1 MNNSSISGQVLDRIP
16 ALSALSALLTKITG
30 IIGGLALFVNV
41 IVVFLSV
48 IARYAFHSPLEWA
61 EEVARALMITL
72 VFFGVATAD
81 GNGSNTGIDLVIH
94 YLPPKLRGYVVHL
107 TKWAMVFVAFGL
119 TRASWDLVN
128 MSMSQTSEN
137 GMPLALFHIPV
148 FIGAAVMSVN
158 ALTYALRESAGLVFR
173 SLGVFVLLF
182 AAGYGFYRALP
193 DFMSLS
199 AVLMLICFVVGILAG
214 MPIAFTLALSA
225 MVFFISNPTLPF
237 VFFAQQ
243 VSAGVDH
250 FVLLAIPFF
259 LLAGGAMEING
270 MSPRLVE
277 FIVRVM
283 GRFKGGLNLTTILT
297 MAFFSG
303 ISGSKTADVAAV
315 GGVLMPAV
323 KRTKQSSEDAAGVFA
338 SSAVMA
344 EAIPPC
350 VNLIVMGF
358 VANIS
363 IGALFIA
370 GIIPAVFILVLLLIT
385 AYFFGSRINIRDAY
399 PVLMPR
405 RQLILG
411 AAVGIIMIVMIG
423 RGVVAGIAT
432 STEISAFAV
441 VYALVVGRLVFRE
454 LTLKDTVQLFIR
466 MSAMSGTLLFIV
478 AAAQSL
484 SYALTI
490 EMIPQYCAQY
500 VAEIG
505 STYGSWLFLVLS
517 VVVLVIFGS
526 VLEGA
531 PALIIFAP
539 ILVPIAVQLGYDP
552 LQYGVLMVLSMG
564 FGLFSAP
571 VGQGMY
577 VTCMICGVDMK
588 DVIKPMLKY
597 QAVVM
602 AGILC
607 IAFFPA
613 ITTYLPRALGY

>member
-1 MNNSSISGQVLDRIP
+1 M
-16 ALSALSALLTKITG
+16 
-30 IIGGLALFVNV
+30 
-41 IVVFLSV
+41 
-48 IARYAFHSPLEWA
+48 
-61 EEVARALMITL
+61 EV
-72 VFFGVATAD
+72 
-81 GNGSNTGIDLVIH
+81 
-94 YLPPKLRGYVVHL
+94 
-107 TKWAMVFVAFGL
+107 
-119 TRASWDLVN
+119 
-128 MSMSQTSEN
+128 
-137 GMPLALFHIPV
+137 
-148 FIGAAVMSVN
+148 
-158 ALTYALRESAGLVFR
+158 
-173 SLGVFVLLF
+173 
-182 AAGYGFYRALP
+182 
-193 DFMSLS
+193 
-199 AVLMLICFVVGILAG
+199 
-214 MPIAFTLALSA
+214 
-225 MVFFISNPTLPF
+225 
-237 VFFAQQ
+237 
-243 VSAGVDH
+243 
-250 FVLLAIPFF
+250 
-259 LLAGGAMEING
+259 NG

-283 GRFKGGLNLTTILT
+283 GKFKGGLNMTTVVT

-303 ISGSKTADVAAV
+303 ISGSKLADVAAV

-370 GIIPAVFILVLLLIT
+370 GIIPAAFIMILMLIT
-385 AYFFGSRINIRDAY
+385 VYLFGSRINIKDAY
-399 PVLMPR
+399 PVLMPKKE
-405 RQLILG
+405 LFLG
-411 AAVGIIMIVMIG
+411 AAVGIVMIVMIG

-441 VYALVVGRLVFRE
+441 VYALVIGRLVFRE
-454 LTLKDTVQLFIR
+454 LTLKATVNLFIN
-466 MSAMSGTLLFIV
+466 MSAMSGMLLFIV

-490 EMIPQYCAQY
+490 EMIPQYCAEY
-500 VAEIG
+500 VAQIG
-505 STYGSWLFLVLS
+505 QEYGSWLFLVLS
-517 VVVLVIFGS
+517 VLVLIIFGS

-539 ILVPIAVQLGYDP
+539 ILVPIAIQLGYDP
-552 LQYGVLMVLSMG
+552 LQYGVLMVLAMG

-577 VTCMICGVDMK
+577 ATCTICGVNMK

-597 QAVVM
+597 QAVVLL
-602 AGILC
+602 GILC

-613 ITTYLPRALGY
+613 ITIYLPRALGY